1 MVLLIAPVTVA
12 EAITKTLTAAAQNEA
27 KDSVRN
33 ALNDLVEYNGQKV
46 PISTFMVGGEM
57 TDGVANWATHK
68 GTYQV
73 PGGQYVSRF
82 FFLAVQTQDDKRTE
96 GNLLDNVWF
105 STNPAPAVAGRA
117 NLTIRKTITGGLTA
131 EELTA
136 ARANLT
142 FTVANQNGTVATIHG
157 ADMTVDSA
165 DPTRSRYTLTDL
177 PLTSDDGS
185 VNYTYTVEETGRDAP
200 AGLLYL
206 GTQAA
211 VNGDNEQTG
220 TSLADITLTTSADTS
235 AEFRNIYARPTGS
248 LHLTKAVADEV
259 QQAEADAVT
268 NTFTVSSL
276 PIGSYTLQFDDGTTE
291 TRN

>member
-1 MVLLIAPVTVA
+1 M
-12 EAITKTLTAAAQNEA
+12 
-27 KDSVRN
+27 
-33 ALNDLVEYNGQKV
+33 
-46 PISTFMVGGEM
+46 
-57 TDGVANWATHK
+57 
-68 GTYQV
+68 
-73 PGGQYVSRF
+73 
-82 FFLAVQTQDDKRTE
+82 
-96 GNLLDNVWF
+96 
-105 STNPAPAVAGRA
+105 
-117 NLTIRKTITGGLTA
+117 
-131 EELTA
+131 
-136 ARANLT
+136 
-142 FTVANQNGTVATIHG
+142 ANQNGTVATIHG

-185 VNYTYTVEETGRDAP
+185 VNYTYTVEETGHDAP

-220 TSLADITLTTSADTS
+220 TSLADITLTTSADTT

-248 LHLTKAVADEV
+248 LHLTKAVADEA

-291 TRN
+291 TRELTAGGALTIALKGLTGVTLKDIP

>member
-1 MVLLIAPVTVA
+1 MASPT
-12 EAITKTLTAAAQNEA
+12 
-27 KDSVRN
+27 
-33 ALNDLVEYNGQKV
+33 GQHTRV
-46 PISTFMVGGEM
+46 HTRSLAGR
-57 TDGVANWATHK
+57 
-68 GTYQV
+68 
-73 PGGQYVSRF
+73 YVSRF
-82 FFLAVQTQDDKRTE
+82 FSWRCKPRTT
-96 GNLLDNVWF
+96 
-105 STNPAPAVAGRA
+105 SAPRA
-117 NLTIRKTITGGLTA
+117 ICWTTSGSAPTLPRRWQAAQILTIRKTITGGLTA
-131 EELTA
+131 EGLTA

-211 VNGDNEQTG
+211 VNGDNERTG

-248 LHLTKAVADEV
+248 LHLTKAVADEGAASGSRRSDEHLHG
-259 QQAEADAVT
+259 QQPAHRQ
-268 NTFTVSSL
+268 L
-276 PIGSYTLQFDDGTTE
+276 YTAI
-291 TRN
+291 